1 MEEGITRNGYFQLVN
16 APGGGFGVRF
26 VPPEGDGE
34 AVRIGELVDYLD
46 RQGCMY
52 DLGSLK
58 QFQMARKDIVCLLE
72 RRDCPAVRE
81 SYELSVSDD
90 NMTATVRFFPPSEC
104 GERMTFDEFL
114 KDLHYKNISSGIQMG
129 ALQDH
134 FQSDGIYCTDFI
146 VAQGRPPRQGTDAHI
161 EYYFDTDLNA
171 RPAMREDGSVDFFN
185 LNVINHCHAGDVLA
199 RIIPEDEG
207 DYGMDIYGQR
217 IKPRTVQRA
226 VLKYGNLVQIS
237 EDKMSI
243 TSKVDG
249 HVTLVDDKVF
259 VSDVYEV
266 ENVDL
271 TTGNITFTG
280 SVQVN
285 GNVASNYMIKCDGN
299 VIINGVVEAAHII
312 AGGNIIIAKGM
323 NGMGKGTLQA
333 GGNVVA
339 KFIENAH
346 VEAENG
352 YVETESILHSEVS
365 AGEEVTVEGKHGF
378 ITGGH
383 IQAGKHVKV
392 KTLGAEMG
400 SPTVIEVGI
409 NPKLKDQYIHLQKDV
424 QEIVKTIRNTQP
436 IISNFAERRAKGVRF
451 SEDQLKHVRDAA
463 KLLEVKKVE
472 LEQKNAQLAETQK
485 IYETQRK
492 AVVEVTGVVYPG
504 TTIVI
509 GDVSMIVQSAYQYC
523 RFERIQGEV
532 KMAPL

>member
-26 VPPEGDGE
+26 VPPVGEGE

-52 DLGSLK
+52 DIGSLK
-58 QFQMARKDIVCLLE
+58 QFQMARKDIICLLE
-72 RRDCPAVRE
+72 RRECPVVRE
-81 SYELSVSDD
+81 SYEMTVSEDH
-90 NMTATVRFFPPSEC
+90 MTATVRFFPPSEF

-114 KDLHYKNISSGIQMG
+114 KDLHYRNISSGIQMG

-134 FQSDGIYCTDFI
+134 FQSDGIYCTDI
-146 VAQGRPPRQGTDAHI
+146 VVAQGRQPRHGTDARI
-161 EYYFDTDLNA
+161 EYYFDTNLNA
-171 RPAMREDGSVDFFN
+171 KPTVREDGSVDFFN

-207 DYGMDIYGQR
+207 DYGMDIFGQR
-217 IKPRTVQRA
+217 IKPRSVQRA
-226 VLKYGNLVQIS
+226 VLHYGNLVQIS
-237 EDKMSI
+237 EDKM
-243 TSKVDG
+243 TLTAKADG

-271 TTGNITFTG
+271 STGNINFTG

-339 KFIENAH
+339 KFLENAH

-352 YVETESILHSEVS
+352 YVETESILHSVVS
-365 AGEEVTVEGKHGF
+365 AGDEVTVSGKHGF

-383 IQAGKHVKV
+383 IQAGNHVKV

-409 NPKLKDQYIHLQKDV
+409 NPKLKERYIQLQRDV
-424 QEIVKTIRNTQP
+424 QEIVKIIRNTQP
-436 IISNFAERRAKGVRF
+436 IISGFAERRSRGVNF
-451 SEDQLKHVRDAA
+451 TEEQLRHVRDAA

-472 LEQKNAQLAETQK
+472 LEQKNEALAQTQE

-492 AVVEVTGVVYPG
+492 ATVEVSGIVYPG
-504 TTIVI
+504 TTIII
-509 GDVSMIVQSAYQYC
+509 GDVSMVVQSAYQYC
-523 RFERIQGEV
+523 RFEQIQGEV